1 MNILRFRL
9 PPLGVRLQLTL
20 WYTAVFAVLILG
32 AGLLV
37 YGHLEDTLKND
48 LSSTLDIQMQQ
59 VIPSCTYWHG
69 QVSFHEGDSDGD
81 YDSLPS
87 FIQTDHNT
95 QQNIEEQTLFR
106 LVNMNGSVVDE
117 SPSLHGVAIPA
128 VSVTEPVVYHSDDP
142 DSNGYYPWD
151 GTIELANHE
160 QFWMHSE
167 VLLSHGKPYAVLQL
181 AMALTSVHKV
191 LRRVAIELLLLA
203 PIILILGALGS
214 FWLAKRAFAPI
225 EHLTSTARAIKEGGD
240 LNQRVIVPRAHDEV
254 YGLAVTLNEMIG
266 SLEETFKRQRR
277 FVADA
282 SHELRTPVA
291 AIRSKTDLAL
301 SQLCTPQEY
310 AAILQNINGETERL
324 GQLISDLLA
333 LARADERYAYLEK
346 EPVHLEILA
355 QAVAANAEMLAE
367 ERNISLHIDADYP
380 VIVLGDEARLI
391 QVVMN
396 LLDNALIYTNAGG
409 AVTLS
414 VTSDQQS
421 ASIKVSDT
429 GEGIALEHLD
439 HIFERFYRVDAARTR
454 REGGSSGLGLAIVD
468 WVVRAHQGMIEVESQ
483 PGLGS
488 TFTVILPLLMQSPDK
503 RGKEEKMLNAPLKET
518 TRL

>member
-1 MNILRFRL
+1 MSSSRFRL
-9 PPLGVRLQLTL
+9 PPLGVRVQLTL

-37 YGHLEDTLKND
+37 YSHLEDTLQND
-48 LSSTLDIQMQQ
+48 VSSTLDIQMQQ
-59 VIPSCTYWHG
+59 VIPSCTYRHG
-69 QVSFHEGDSDGD
+69 QVSFHDVDNDGD

-87 FIQTDHNT
+87 FIQTQHNVKD
-95 QQNIEEQTLFR
+95 NIEEQTLFR
-106 LVNMNGSVVDE
+106 LVTINGSLVDE
-117 SPSLHGVAIPA
+117 SPSLQAASIPA
-128 VSVTEPVVYHSDDP
+128 ASVTEPIVYHSGDP

-151 GTIELANHE
+151 GTIELVDHE

-167 VLLSHGKPYAVLQL
+167 VLLSHGEPYAVLQL
-181 AMALTSVHKV
+181 ATSLTSVHKV
-191 LRRVAIELLLLA
+191 LRRVLIELLILA
-203 PIILILGALGS
+203 PIILLLGALGS

-225 EHLTSTARAIKEGGD
+225 EQLTSTARAIKEGGD

-301 SQLCTPQEY
+301 SQPCTPQEY
-310 AAILQNINGETERL
+310 NAILQNINGESERL

-333 LARADERYAYLEK
+333 LARADERHAHLEK
-346 EPVHLEILA
+346 EPVHLDILA
-355 QAVAANAEMLAE
+355 HAVAANAEMLAQE
-367 ERNISLHIDADYP
+367 HAIDLRIEAEKS

-396 LLDNALIYTNAGG
+396 LLDNALIYTNRGG
-409 AVTLS
+409 SVTLS
-414 VTSDQQS
+414 VTADQRS
-421 ASIKVSDT
+421 AYIKVSDS
-429 GEGIALEHLD
+429 GEGIAPEHLEH
-439 HIFERFYRVDAARTR
+439 IF
-454 REGGSSGLGLAIVD
+454 
-468 WVVRAHQGMIEVESQ
+468 
-483 PGLGS
+483 
-488 TFTVILPLLMQSPDK
+488 
-503 RGKEEKMLNAPLKET
+503 
-518 TRL
+518 